1 MAITEERR
9 RFYHEGAITTGND
22 LVLRGLD
29 EEMAVDAIIR
39 GMLAV

>member
-1 MAITEERR
+1 MATTEGRR
-9 RFYHEGAITTGND
+9 RFYHEGAIMTGND

-29 EEMAVDAIIR
+29 EETAVDVIIR